1 VASLVVRADRVFE
14 GLDVARV
21 WSEVGDLTRFH
32 EWFPLHPV
40 GSMTG
45 DVPEVG
51 NVIFATIRKGGDPT
65 HPVRL
70 EVREWEAGTRILFAV
85 DGISGVDEAEFQVRV
100 TGEPPHDSAKVEL
113 RFKGD
118 AVGIRARV
126 VVFEIR
132 RRFRAALDRL
142 AETNP

>member
-1 VASLVVRADRVFE
+1 MALLAVRTERRLE
-14 GLDVARV
+14 GRDAAQV

-51 NVIFATIRKGGDPT
+51 NVIFATIRKGGDPQ

-85 DGISGVDEAEFQVRV
+85 DGVPGVDEAEFQVQV

-118 AVGIRARV
+118 AGGFRARV
-126 VVFEIR
+126 VTYEVR
-132 RRFRAALDRL
+132 RRFRTALDRL
-142 AETNP
+142 AGTSP

>member
-1 VASLVVRADRVFE
+1 VALLRVCTERVFE

-51 NVIFATIRKGGDPT
+51 NVIFAKIRKGGNPK

-70 EVREWEAGTRILFAV
+70 EVREWEAGTRILFSV
-85 DGISGVDEAEFQVRV
+85 DGVPGVDEAEFQVRV
-100 TGEPPHDSAKVEL
+100 TGEPPHDAAKVEL
-113 RFKGD
+113 DFTGD
-118 AVGIRARV
+118 AVGFRARV
-126 VVFEIR
+126 VVLEIR

-142 AETNP
+142 AETSP